1 MKCYCNSNNCEIIIF
16 RSLTFVSESTPKIK
30 SIGPLITEKRSF
42 KKWKILPTFARFISK
57 IKKPDIFNFPSIK
70 YFVKRFLFLKI
81 WNLRVNYCRNYGLSN
96 LLFYFTGHNLEK
108 LNNGQRE
115 TAVNC
120 KQKNKKHLTKY
131 LIDGKL
137 KVSGFFIFEIKRA
150 KMDEIFYFLKNHFSV
165 MSGPMDMIFGD

>member
-1 MKCYCNSNNCEIIIF
+1 MTVNITKMKCYCNSNNCEIIIF

-81 WNLRVNYCRNYGLSN
+81 LNVKGQLLWKLRAVELAIVEITGRRTC
-96 LLFYFTGHNLEK
+96 YF
-108 LNNGQRE
+108 
-115 TAVNC
+115 
-120 KQKNKKHLTKY
+120 
-131 LIDGKL
+131 
-137 KVSGFFIFEIKRA
+137 VSLDIT
-150 KMDEIFYFLKNHFSV
+150 
-165 MSGPMDMIFGD
+165 

>member
-1 MKCYCNSNNCEIIIF
+1 MTVNITKMKCYCNSNNCEIIIF

-81 WNLRVNYCRNYGLSN
+81 LNVKGQLLWKLRAVELVTGEITGRRTC
-96 LLFYFTGHNLEK
+96 YF
-108 LNNGQRE
+108 
-115 TAVNC
+115 
-120 KQKNKKHLTKY
+120 
-131 LIDGKL
+131 
-137 KVSGFFIFEIKRA
+137 VSLDIT
-150 KMDEIFYFLKNHFSV
+150 
-165 MSGPMDMIFGD
+165 

>member
-1 MKCYCNSNNCEIIIF
+1 M
-16 RSLTFVSESTPKIK
+16 L
-30 SIGPLITEKRSF
+30 SI
-42 KKWKILPTFARFISK
+42 FARLISE
-57 IKKPDIFNFPSIK
+57 IKKPDIVNFTSIK
-70 YFVKRFLFLKI
+70 YFVKRFLFLKV
-81 WNLRVNYCRNYGLSN
+81 WNVRVNYCGNYGPSN
-96 LLFYFTGHNLEK
+96 LLFCSTGHNLEK